1 MLFATTIRA
10 NVAYG
15 GALDADG
22 RPTSTDEQ
30 VEARARARVCVRAR
44 ARALVSFARHARA
57 QAACRKANAHEFVAS
72 FDKAYDTQCGTGGK
86 ELSGGQKQRIA
97 IAYEEAGAFTT
108 YFFAPLKRTAGLLIR
123 RAFIRDPRILLLDE
137 ATSALDEDSQA
148 QVQRR
153 MPMPA
158 C

>member
-30 VEARARARVCVRAR
+30 VEARARVCARAWVR
-44 ARALVSFARHARA
+44 ARALVSLARRARA

-97 IAYEEAGAFTT
+97 IAYEA
-108 YFFAPLKRTAGLLIR
+108 AGL
-123 RAFIRDPRILLLDE
+123 FYHLLFC
-137 ATSALDEDSQA
+137 T
-148 QVQRR
+148 
-153 MPMPA
+153 P
-158 C
+158 